1 MVSKVTS
8 SDCPKI
14 IEGDV
19 GGEKPIYL
27 YLDSDKKYL
36 LYSDNIKE
44 LLDSPEVKKPLS
56 ISSEGLSFY
65 LQKDILLAPKTIYE
79 NLFVINIGDSVHI
92 TSIEGKIKLEFFH
105 KFPFFNSE
113 RNPQLE
119 LDVNYLL
126 SLISKAVFDRLIP
139 EKPIFLFQSLGKDS
153 NTIALALAEAGLQNK
168 VTCVTLSTKDRKD
181 ESEIASKVAVKL
193 GFKHQKLTLPS
204 KIEKKHLDVIDYY
217 FTHISLPCL
226 DGSALVYPLYATLI
240 DFKDTNIIDGSGNDI
255 YFGHVPRPV
264 EYKRQKVYPKF
275 IFLRPLAEQ
284 LPTGNILQRLAL
296 TRCEMICKMMGLTG
310 FTYRDAKKIYPD
322 AVQIYPYWKEEDKKR
337 KNWDYFDL
345 RADIRGA
352 SAHFDLMIRKVR
364 NFAEIFD
371 INLILPWTN
380 SAIANYIGKVSEKCL
395 FDRKRFKNKLP
406 LRRLLKERLGIDSDA
421 LGKYSYG
428 FNAYKFLKSIDFK
441 VKEEVIECKLWDS
454 KYIQKLFKII
464 AERAEKN
471 KMFQKLYT
479 KLFVISGWFN
489 HNKYLK

>member
-44 LLDSPEVKKPLS
+44 LLASTDIKKPLS

-65 LQKDILLAPKTIYE
+65 LQKGVILTPKTIYE
-79 NLFVINIGDSVHI
+79 NIFVINIGDRVNVISR
-92 TSIEGKIKLEFFH
+92 EGKIELEFFH

-113 RNPQLE
+113 RDPQLE

-168 VTCVTLSTKDRKD
+168 VTCLTLSTKDRKD
-181 ESEIASKVAVKL
+181 ESEIASKVAAKL
-193 GFKHQKLTLPS
+193 GFKHSRLPLPS
-204 KIEKKHLDVIDYY
+204 RIEKKHLDAINYY

-226 DGSALVYPLYATLI
+226 DGTALVYPLYTTLI
-240 DFKDTNIIDGSGNDI
+240 DFKDTNIIDGSENDI
-255 YFGHVPRPV
+255 YFGYVPRPI
-264 EYKRQKVYPKF
+264 EYKRQKVYPYF
-275 IFLRPLAEQ
+275 IFLRSVAEQ
-284 LPTGNILQRLAL
+284 LPTGNILQWIAL
-296 TRCEMICKMMGLTG
+296 TRCEMVFKIAGLIG
-310 FTYRDAKKIYPD
+310 FTYSDAQKIYPD
-322 AVQIYPYWKEEDKKR
+322 SVEIYHFWKEEAKKR

-345 RADIRGA
+345 KADMWGLGG
-352 SAHFDLMIRKVR
+352 HFDLIVRKVR
-364 NFAEIFD
+364 NFAEVFD

-380 SAIANYIGKVSEKCL
+380 SAIAKYVGKVSEKCL

-406 LRRLLKERLGIDSDA
+406 LRKLLKERLDLDSDA
-421 LGKYSYG
+421 LGKYSYC

-454 KYIQKLFKII
+454 KHIQKLFKII
-464 AERAEKN
+464 EERAEKN
-471 KMFQKLYT
+471 KLFQKLYT
-479 KLFVISGWFN
+479 KLFVISAWFN